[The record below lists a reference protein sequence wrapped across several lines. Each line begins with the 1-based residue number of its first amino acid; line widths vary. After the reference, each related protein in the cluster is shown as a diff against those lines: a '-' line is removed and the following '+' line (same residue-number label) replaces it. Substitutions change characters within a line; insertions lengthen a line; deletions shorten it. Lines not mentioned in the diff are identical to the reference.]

1 VKFLTILAYLKKKL
15 KKWIAIN
22 NGGLVW
28 ATFRVCWAVAIRRG
42 EKENAYETTKNRRK
56 LVSKHITIEID

>member
-1 VKFLTILAYLKKKL
+1 MKK

-28 ATFRVCWAVAIRRG
+28 ATFRVCWAVAIRHG
-42 EKENAYETTKNRRK
+42 EKENAYETTKDRGK
-56 LVSKHITIEID
+56 LVAKHITIEID